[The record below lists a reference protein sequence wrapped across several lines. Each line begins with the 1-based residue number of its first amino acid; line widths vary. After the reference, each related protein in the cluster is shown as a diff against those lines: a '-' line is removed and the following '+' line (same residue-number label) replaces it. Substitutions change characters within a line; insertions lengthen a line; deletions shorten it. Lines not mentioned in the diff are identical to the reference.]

1 MIANA
6 KNNHPDVSDER
17 TARDAA
23 AEESRERSP
32 RMQRLQSI
40 LKQTDKYRH
49 HLSEREVLRQ
59 IADVRGET

>member
-1 MIANA
+1 
-6 KNNHPDVSDER
+6 
-17 TARDAA
+17 
-23 AEESRERSP
+23 
-32 RMQRLQSI
+32 MQRLQSI